1 MATKGMRFPIDII
14 LVCIRWYAAY
24 PLSYRHLEEMMEE
37 RGVFVDHSSINRWA
51 IRFLPLLE
59 KVFRKHKRP
68 VSGSW
73 RMDETYIKVKGAWK
87 YLYRAVDKEGKTVDF
102 LLTARRDKAAAVRFF
117 EKAMKA
123 SGVPEKVTMD
133 KSGANKAAMDEING
147 RGETPIIVRQ
157 VKYLN
162 NIVEQD
168 HRFVKR
174 ITKPMLNFKS
184 FRAAR
189 NVLAGIELMHMI
201 RKGQLL
207 LKGCSELSFADQFY
221 ALAGKIRLV

>member
-1 MATKGMRFPIDII
+1 MLATKGMRFPIDLI
-14 LVCIRWYAAY
+14 LICIRWYAAY

-59 KVFRKHKRP
+59 KVFCKYKRP
-68 VSGSW
+68 VGGSW
-73 RMDETYIKVKGAWK
+73 RMDETYIKVKGVWK

-102 LLTARRDKAAAVRFF
+102 LLTARRDKAAAMRFF
-117 EKAMKA
+117 DKAMKA

-133 KSGANKAAMDEING
+133 KSGANKAAMDEINAG
-147 RGETPIIVRQ
+147 RQTPIVVLQ

-168 HRFVKR
+168 HRAIKR
-174 ITKPMLNFKS
+174 VTRPMLNFKS
-184 FRAAR
+184 FRTAR

-207 LKGCSELSFADQFY
+207 LQGSELSFADQFY
-221 ALAGKIRLV
+221 ALAGKIRPV

>member
-1 MATKGMRFPIDII
+1 
-14 LVCIRWYAAY
+14 
-24 PLSYRHLEEMMEE
+24 
-37 RGVFVDHSSINRWA
+37 
-51 IRFLPLLE
+51 
-59 KVFRKHKRP
+59 
-68 VSGSW
+68 
-73 RMDETYIKVKGAWK
+73 MDETYIKVKGVWK
-87 YLYRAVDKEGKTVDF
+87 YLYRAVDKEGKTVYF
-102 LLTARRDKAAAVRFF
+102 TLTARRDKAAALRFF

-133 KSGANKAAMDEING
+133 KSGANKAAMDEINA
-147 RGETPIIVRQ
+147 RGEMPVIIVRQ

-168 HRFVKR
+168 HRAIKR
-174 ITKPMLNFKS
+174 ITRPMLNFKS

-207 LKGCSELSFADQFY
+207 LQGSSELSFADQFY
-221 ALAGKIRLV
+221 ALAGKIRPV